1 VRTEGQRRVAING
14 WFWDRPETGSGQY
27 LRRLVE
33 TLVRLDTAPEMSIL
47 LPSEPSE
54 PIAPT
59 GGAAAVV
66 HPIRRSH
73 LHKLWWEQVL
83 VPRLTASVA
92 ADLLHVPYWAPP
104 ALAPTPIIVTIHD
117 IIPRILPAYRGGTKG
132 RLYTALVSATSVR
145 AHTVLTDS
153 EASRHDIIRHL
164 RVPEQRI
171 RTVPLAVD
179 PTYAPDEAPS
189 DADLRAA
196 WGLRSGYLLY
206 LGGFDVRKNLHAVV
220 AAFATVHRAAPD
232 ARLVIAGRLPA
243 SDTPFTPDPRRL
255 AREASLPED
264 SVHWLGFVPEHDK
277 PALYRGARALICPS
291 RYEGF
296 GYPALESIACGTPVV
311 GSRVTSLPEV
321 VGSGGVLLDPDD
333 IDGLAGALLQL
344 LNDPTFYAR
353 LRTAAIAQ
361 SRHFSWIRTAEAT
374 LEAFHE
380 AMASPS
386 SSPKKKTVV

>member
-1 VRTEGQRRVAING
+1 MRTEGHHRVAING

-33 TLVRLDTAPEMSIL
+33 TLARLDTAPEMSLL

-54 PIAPT
+54 PIAST
-59 GGAAAVV
+59 GRATAVV
-66 HPIRRSH
+66 RPIRRSH

-83 VPRLTASVA
+83 VPRLAASVA

-104 ALAPTPIIVTIHD
+104 ALAPTPVIVTIHD

-145 AHTVLTDS
+145 ARTVLTDS

-164 RVPEQRI
+164 RIPEARVHTI
-171 RTVPLAVD
+171 PLAVD
-179 PTYAPDEAPS
+179 AAYAPDVAPD
-189 DADLRAA
+189 DAALRAA
-196 WGLRSGYLLY
+196 WGLCSDYLLY
-206 LGGFDVRKNLHAVV
+206 LGGFDVRKNLQAVV
-220 AAFATVHRAAPD
+220 AAFAIVHRAAPD
-232 ARLVIAGRLPA
+232 ARLVIAGRLPS
-243 SDTPFTPDPRRL
+243 SDTPFAPDPRRL
-255 AREASLPED
+255 AGEAGLSD
-264 SVHWLGFVPEHDK
+264 DAVHWLGFVPERDK

-296 GYPALESIACGTPVV
+296 GYPALESMACGTPVV
-311 GSRVTSLPEV
+311 GSHVSSLPEV
-321 VGSGGVLLDPDD
+321 VGPGGVLLDPDD

-344 LNDPTFYAR
+344 LSDPTFYAR
-353 LRTAAIAQ
+353 LRTAAIEQ
-361 SRHFSWIRTAEAT
+361 SRHFSWMRTAEAT

-380 AMASPS
+380 AMTSPS